1 MENNQN
7 STGFVSYTTSKSLF
21 GIQMPPLVHV
31 SSLPKETE
39 IVPEAKKAE
48 DMATAAAKAV
58 AEDMKRRQQK
68 RDHGLTQGNLSHRL
82 MGATLKNM
90 ERGMPY
96 GSAALRACRWMRNL
110 VDEDSSLP
118 SHADRKPLRDYI
130 SAVEATAHPPFTVER
145 VSDLVAKRAKKEEE
159 RGAKPREAVRASVNW
174 VKSAIWRDSLRI
186 TNAKERETLLA
197 AANACLPPPKEQKPR
212 KTEGKKVISVLSP
225 LEEVRRAFADIGADK
240 RLACAQAF
248 IHRCVESIKLTAQE
262 KSEIMTLIEDEVMR
276 HFKAP
281 ILGRPTTL
289 AEVGEAEAEAKRWMD
304 SKIEYAQRKLQP
316 KAHKPQGNRF
326 QSRTNVV
333 HVQAEPPRA
342 VEPKPVMNDDDRRI
356 AELKARLRTLEI
368 ALRQSGTFMNGKEND
383 LLIPFAEEFARLRGE
398 LDELLAQ
405 KAAQDA
411 EREAANKAER
421 IRRAEASAKASRE
434 LPRSLVET
442 PAESRKRH
450 RERQAQKAAKEK
462 GGKGKNKGG
471 KKKG

>member
-1 MENNQN
+1 MENINRIAC
-7 STGFVSYTTSKSLF
+7 GFVSYVAEKSGF
-21 GIQMPPLVHV
+21 GMSISQPLIIQVSPPAQ
-31 SSLPKETE
+31 ETE
-39 IVPEAKKAE
+39 IAPKAACKAE
-48 DMATAAAKAV
+48 DAETATAKAV

-96 GSAALRACRWMRNL
+96 GSAVLRACRWMRSL
-110 VDEDSSLP
+110 VDEDLSLP

-145 VSDLVAKRAKKEEE
+145 VNDLVAKRTKKEEE

-197 AANACLPPPKEQKPR
+197 AANACLPTTPHR

-248 IHRCVESIKLTAQE
+248 IHRCVESAKLTAQE
-262 KSEIMTLIEDEVMR
+262 KSKIMTVIEDEVMR
-276 HFKAP
+276 HFKGP
-281 ILGRPTTL
+281 ILGEPTTL
-289 AEVGEAEAEAKRWMD
+289 AEVEEAEASAKRWMD
-304 SKIEYAQRKLQP
+304 EKISFAQRKASP
-316 KAHKPQGNRF
+316 RVHKPQGSRS
-326 QSRTNVV
+326 QSPRPNV

-342 VEPKPVMNDDDRRI
+342 VEPRGSVVNDGDRKI
-356 AELKARLRTLEI
+356 AELKTRLRTLET
-368 ALRQSGTFMNGKEND
+368 ALRQSGAFVNGKEND
-383 LLIPFAEEFARLRGE
+383 LLKPFAEEFAKLRGE

-405 KAAQDA
+405 KALRDA

-434 LPRSLVET
+434 LPKSLVET

-450 RERQAQKAAKEK
+450 RERQEQKAAKEK
-462 GGKGKNKGG
+462 KSGKGKKG
-471 KKKG
+471 KK

>member
-1 MENNQN
+1 MENINRIAC
-7 STGFVSYTTSKSLF
+7 GFVSYVAEKSGF
-21 GIQMPPLVHV
+21 GMSISQPLIIQVSPPAQ
-31 SSLPKETE
+31 ETE
-39 IVPEAKKAE
+39 IAPKAACKAE
-48 DMATAAAKAV
+48 DAETATAKAV

-96 GSAALRACRWMRNL
+96 GSAVLRACRWMRSL
-110 VDEDSSLP
+110 VDEDLSLP

-145 VSDLVAKRAKKEEE
+145 VNDLVAKRTKKEEE

-197 AANACLPPPKEQKPR
+197 AANACLPTTPHR

-225 LEEVRRAFADIGADK
+225 LEEVRHAFADIAADK

-248 IHRCVESIKLTAQE
+248 IHRCVESAKLTAQE
-262 KSEIMTLIEDEVMR
+262 KSKIMTVIEDEVMR
-276 HFKAP
+276 HFKGP
-281 ILGRPTTL
+281 ILGGPTTL
-289 AEVGEAEAEAKRWMD
+289 AEVEEAEASAKRWMD
-304 SKIEYAQRKLQP
+304 SKIEYAQRKLQQP
-316 KAHKPQGNRF
+316 KAHKPKGNRS
-326 QSRTNVV
+326 QSPRPNV

-342 VEPKPVMNDDDRRI
+342 VEPKRSVLNDGDRKI
-356 AELKARLRTLEI
+356 AELKTRLRALET
-368 ALRQSGTFMNGKEND
+368 ALRQNAFMDGKEND
-383 LLIPFAEEFARLRGE
+383 LLKPFAEEFAKLRSE

-405 KAAQDA
+405 KALRDA

-421 IRRAEASAKASRE
+421 IRRAEASSKASRE
-434 LPRSLVET
+434 LPKSLVET

-462 GGKGKNKGG
+462 SKKGKGG
-471 KKKG
+471 KKR